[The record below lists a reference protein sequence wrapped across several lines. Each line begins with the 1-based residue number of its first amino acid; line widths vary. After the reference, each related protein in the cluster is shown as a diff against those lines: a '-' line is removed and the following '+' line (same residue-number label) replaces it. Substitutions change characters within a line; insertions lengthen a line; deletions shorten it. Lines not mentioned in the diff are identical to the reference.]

1 MISSVGEMKSRANN
15 HSCPARAEASDS
27 AADSSMRVDEAADV
41 LSRPEAPDEEM
52 EGVELSSSSTQQ
64 TVAIPLTHS
73 EPSEPASSSSP
84 ARQPSTEDRD
94 EDTTVPDACCDVLD
108 LL

>member
-52 EGVELSSSSTQQ
+52 EGVELNSDSTTQQ
-64 TVAIPLTHS
+64 TAAVPLTHS

-84 ARQPSTEDRD
+84 ARQPSTEDED
-94 EDTTVPDACCDVLD
+94 EDTSAGCML
-108 LL
+108 